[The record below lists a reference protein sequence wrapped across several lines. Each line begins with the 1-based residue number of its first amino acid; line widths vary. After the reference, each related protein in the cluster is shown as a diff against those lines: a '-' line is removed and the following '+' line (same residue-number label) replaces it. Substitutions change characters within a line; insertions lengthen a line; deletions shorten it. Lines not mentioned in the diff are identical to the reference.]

1 MMNLAN
7 LKIRDFEIEEYD
19 ILIEL
24 WEKAGLPYRPLGR
37 DSKVNISKQIEQPNI
52 SFLFV
57 EIEDKVIG
65 SIVISHDGRKGWIN
79 RAAIL
84 PEYRNLGIASYLIE
98 NAEKRL
104 NKIGIKII
112 ACLIEDWNLKSL
124 KLFDKL
130 GYIRHPDIIYFTKRE
145 SAEV

>member
-1 MMNLAN
+1 MNLEN

-24 WEKAGLPYRPLGR
+24 WEKAGLPYRSLGR
-37 DSKVNISKQIEQPNI
+37 DSKENISKQIEQPNI

-57 EIEDKVIG
+57 ESEEKIVG
-65 SIVISHDGRKGWIN
+65 SIIISHDGRKGWIN
-79 RAAIL
+79 RVAIL
-84 PEYRNLGIASYLIE
+84 QEYRKLGIASLLI
-98 NAEKRL
+98 NDAEKRL
-104 NKIGIKII
+104 KEIGIDIV
-112 ACLIEDWNLKSL
+112 ACLIEDWNIQSL

>member
-1 MMNLAN
+1 MNLEN

-24 WEKAGLPYRPLGR
+24 WEKAELPYRPLGR
-37 DSKVNISKQIEQPNI
+37 DSKENISKQIEQSNI

-57 EIEDKVIG
+57 EIEEKIVG
-65 SIVISHDGRKGWIN
+65 SIIISHDGRKGWIN
-79 RAAIL
+79 RVAIL
-84 PEYRNLGIASYLIE
+84 PEYRKLGIASYLIDD
-98 NAEKRL
+98 AEKRL
-104 NKIGIKII
+104 KKIGIDIV
-112 ACLIEDWNLKSL
+112 ACLIEDWNIQSL

>member
-1 MMNLAN
+1 MNLEN

-24 WEKAGLPYRPLGR
+24 WEKAGLPYRSLGR
-37 DSKVNISKQIEQPNI
+37 DSKENISKQIEQPNI

-57 EIEDKVIG
+57 ESEEKIVG
-65 SIVISHDGRKGWIN
+65 SIIISHDGRKGWIN
-79 RAAIL
+79 RVAIL
-84 PEYRNLGIASYLIE
+84 QEYRKLGIASLLI
-98 NAEKRL
+98 NDAEKRL
-104 NKIGIKII
+104 KEIGIDIV
-112 ACLIEDWNLKSL
+112 ACLIEDWNIQSL

-130 GYIRHPDIIYFTKRE
+130 RYIRHPDIIYFTKRE

>member
-1 MMNLAN
+1 MNLTN

-24 WEKAGLPYRPLGR
+24 WEKAELPYRPLGR
-37 DSKVNISKQIEQPNI
+37 DSKENISKQLEQPNI
-52 SFLFV
+52 SFLFAESEEKIV
-57 EIEDKVIG
+57 G
-65 SIVISHDGRKGWIN
+65 SIIISHDGRKGWIN
-79 RAAIL
+79 RVAIL
-84 PEYRNLGIASYLIE
+84 PEYRNLGIASYLIDD
-98 NAEKRL
+98 AEKRL
-104 NKIGIKII
+104 KKMGIDIV

-130 GYIRHPDIIYFTKRE
+130 DYIRHSDIIYFTKRE

>member
-1 MMNLAN
+1 MNLTN

-24 WEKAGLPYRPLGR
+24 WEKAELPYRPLGR
-37 DSKVNISKQIEQPNI
+37 DSKENISKQIEQSNI

-57 EIEDKVIG
+57 EIEEKIVG
-65 SIVISHDGRKGWIN
+65 SIIISHDGRKGWIN

-84 PEYRNLGIASYLIE
+84 PEYRNLGIASYLIDD
-98 NAEKRL
+98 AEKRL
-104 NKIGIKII
+104 KKMGIDIV

-130 GYIRHPDIIYFTKRE
+130 DYIRHSDIIYFTKRE

>member
-1 MMNLAN
+1 MNLAN

-37 DSKVNISKQIEQPNI
+37 DSKENISKQIEQPNI

-57 EIEDKVIG
+57 ESEEKIVG
-65 SIVISHDGRKGWIN
+65 SIIISHDGRKGWIN
-79 RAAIL
+79 RVAIL
-84 PEYRNLGIASYLIE
+84 PEYRKLGIASYLIDD
-98 NAEKRL
+98 AEKRL
-104 NKIGIKII
+104 KKIGIDIV
-112 ACLIEDWNLKSL
+112 ACLIEDWNIQSL
-124 KLFDKL
+124 KLFDNL
-130 GYIRHPDIIYFTKRE
+130 GYIRHSDIIYFTKRE

>member
-1 MMNLAN
+1 MNLAN

-37 DSKVNISKQIEQPNI
+37 DSKENISKQIEQPNI

-57 EIEDKVIG
+57 ESEEKIVG
-65 SIVISHDGRKGWIN
+65 SIIISHDGRKGWIN
-79 RAAIL
+79 RVAIL
-84 PEYRNLGIASYLIE
+84 PEYRKLGIASLLIDD
-98 NAEKRL
+98 AEKRL
-104 NKIGIKII
+104 KEIGIDIV
-112 ACLIEDWNLKSL
+112 ACLIEDWNIQSL
-124 KLFDKL
+124 KLFDNL
-130 GYIRHPDIIYFTKRE
+130 GYIRHSDIIYFTKRE

>member
-1 MMNLAN
+1 MNLTN

-24 WEKAGLPYRPLGR
+24 WEKAELPYRPLGR
-37 DSKVNISKQIEQPNI
+37 DSKENISKQIEQSNI

-57 EIEDKVIG
+57 EIEEKIVG
-65 SIVISHDGRKGWIN
+65 SIIISHDGRKGWIN
-79 RAAIL
+79 RVAIL
-84 PEYRNLGIASYLIE
+84 PEYRNLGIASYLIDD
-98 NAEKRL
+98 AEKRL
-104 NKIGIKII
+104 KKMGIDIV

-130 GYIRHPDIIYFTKRE
+130 DYIRHSDIIYFTKRE

>member
-1 MMNLAN
+1 MNLAN
-7 LKIRDFEIEEYD
+7 LKIRDFKIEEYD

-24 WEKAGLPYRPLGR
+24 WEKTGLPYRPLGR
-37 DSKVNISKQIEQPNI
+37 DSKENISKQIEQQNI

-57 EIEDKVIG
+57 ENEDKIIG
-65 SIVISHDGRKGWIN
+65 SIIISHDGRKGWIN
-79 RAAIL
+79 RVAIL
-84 PEYRNLGIASYLIE
+84 PEYRNLGIASLLIDD
-98 NAEKRL
+98 AEKRL
-104 NKIGIKII
+104 KEIGIKIV
-112 ACLIEDWNLKSL
+112 ASLIEDWNLKSL

>member
-1 MMNLAN
+1 MNSAN

-24 WEKAGLPYRPLGR
+24 WEKAELPYRPLGR
-37 DSKVNISKQIEQPNI
+37 DSKENISKQLEQPNT

-57 EIEDKVIG
+57 ENDEKIVG
-65 SIVISHDGRKGWIN
+65 SIIISHDGRKGWIN
-79 RAAIL
+79 RVAIL
-84 PEYRNLGIASYLIE
+84 PEYRNLGIASYLIDD
-98 NAEKRL
+98 AEKRL
-104 NKIGIKII
+104 KKMGIDIV

-130 GYIRHPDIIYFTKRE
+130 DYIRHTDIIYFTKRE

>member
-1 MMNLAN
+1 MNLDN

-24 WEKAGLPYRPLGR
+24 WEKTGLPYRPLGR
-37 DSKVNISKQIEQPNI
+37 DSKENISKQIEQPNI

-57 EIEDKVIG
+57 EVEDKIIG
-65 SIVISHDGRKGWIN
+65 SIIISHDGRKGWIN
-79 RAAIL
+79 RVAIL
-84 PEYRNLGIASYLIE
+84 PEYRNLGIASLLIDD
-98 NAEKRL
+98 AEKRL
-104 NKIGIKII
+104 KKIGIKIV
-112 ACLIEDWNLKSL
+112 ASLIEDWNLKSL

>member
-1 MMNLAN
+1 MNLTN
-7 LKIRDFEIEEYD
+7 LKIRDFKIEEYD

-24 WEKAGLPYRPLGR
+24 WEKAELPYRPLGR
-37 DSKVNISKQIEQPNI
+37 DSKENISKQLEQPNI

-57 EIEDKVIG
+57 EKEDKIIG
-65 SIVISHDGRKGWIN
+65 SIIISHDGRKGWIN
-79 RAAIL
+79 RVAIL
-84 PEYRNLGIASYLIE
+84 PEYRNLGIASLLIDD
-98 NAEKRL
+98 AEKRL
-104 NKIGIKII
+104 KKIGIDIV

-130 GYIRHPDIIYFTKRE
+130 GYVRHPDIIYFTKRK

>member
-1 MMNLAN
+1 MNLAN

-24 WEKAGLPYRPLGR
+24 WEKAELPYRPLGR
-37 DSKVNISKQIEQPNI
+37 DSKENISKQIEQPNI

-57 EIEDKVIG
+57 EIEDKIIG
-65 SIVISHDGRKGWIN
+65 SIIISHDGRKGWIN
-79 RAAIL
+79 RIAIL
-84 PEYRNLGIASYLIE
+84 PEYRNLGIASYLIDD
-98 NAEKRL
+98 AEKRL
-104 NKIGIKII
+104 KKIGIKIV
-112 ACLIEDWNLKSL
+112 ASLIEDWNLKSL

-130 GYIRHPDIIYFTKRE
+130 GYIRHPDIIYFTKRK

>member
-1 MMNLAN
+1 MNLSD

-24 WEKAGLPYRPLGR
+24 WEKAELPYRPLGR
-37 DSKVNISKQIEQPNI
+37 DSKENISKQLEQPNI

-57 EIEDKVIG
+57 EKEDKIIG
-65 SIVISHDGRKGWIN
+65 SIIISHDGRKGWIN
-79 RAAIL
+79 RVAIL
-84 PEYRNLGIASYLIE
+84 PEYRNLGIASYLIDD
-98 NAEKRL
+98 AEKRF
-104 NKIGIKII
+104 NKIGIKIV
-112 ACLIEDWNLKSL
+112 ASLIEDWNLKSL

-145 SAEV
+145 STEV